1 MESNPFWTSRTIWV
15 NGVSVI
21 AAILGAAGIAS
32 IGAEVQAET
41 VAVIMGVINIVL
53 RFMTDKPVG

>member
-1 MESNPFWTSRTIWV
+1 MDGKPFWASKTIWV
-15 NGVSVI
+15 NGVSVL

-32 IGAEVQAET
+32 IGVEVQAEA
-41 VAVIMGVINIVL
+41 VAVVMGVINIVL